1 MRKKKKKNYHPTN
14 VQKSVLYSS
23 LESNRYDTI
32 FARLVIN
39 RVLIVAIILPH
50 LREIEREKSAIN
62 LLPYHQKNILYPYI
76 KFDYVTLILRERW
89 KLQSAPSLLI
99 EESVIDSRLV
109 SFFSPSLKI
118 CFAGE
123 HEGVREIDTASLI

>member
-23 LESNRYDTI
+23 LESNHDDTI
-32 FARLVIN
+32 FTRLVIN

-62 LLPYHQKNILYPYI
+62 LLPYHHKNILYI
-76 KFDYVTLILRERW
+76 RT
-89 KLQSAPSLLI
+89 
-99 EESVIDSRLV
+99 
-109 SFFSPSLKI
+109 
-118 CFAGE
+118 
-123 HEGVREIDTASLI
+123 

>member
-62 LLPYHQKNILYPYI
+62 LLPYHQKNILYI
-76 KFDYVTLILRERW
+76 RT
-89 KLQSAPSLLI
+89 
-99 EESVIDSRLV
+99 
-109 SFFSPSLKI
+109 
-118 CFAGE
+118 
-123 HEGVREIDTASLI
+123 

>member
-23 LESNRYDTI
+23 LESNRDDTI
-32 FARLVIN
+32 FTRLVIN

-62 LLPYHQKNILYPYI
+62 LLPYHQKNILYI
-76 KFDYVTLILRERW
+76 RT
-89 KLQSAPSLLI
+89 
-99 EESVIDSRLV
+99 
-109 SFFSPSLKI
+109 
-118 CFAGE
+118 
-123 HEGVREIDTASLI
+123 